1 MKATVA
7 ALLLSGVALGA
18 SAEEAGARWYIQVDN
33 DVLFGTD
40 RWYTSGVHIARVE
53 RSGNHDIEWGL
64 TQEIYT
70 PEGKRFE
77 PGTVDRAP
85 VGRLLLS
92 GARHDIDESGF
103 QTLELSLG
111 VRGRAALGRRTT
123 GFIHHVAPA
132 PYVDWSREEK
142 SRVDAMAAATRS
154 FGHGDAVIH
163 LGGVAGNSRT
173 FAHVGAQYGF
183 GPTMYTPV
191 MRFIATPPPARGRGS
206 WSGFIGTS
214 ARAVVFDRLVERSYD
229 ALLPQPSAHRFVG
242 RVAAGVGTVQHW
254 GSVSLSAAMDSR
266 EFEGQRVPHR
276 FGSLMV
282 HLDF

>member
-7 ALLLSGVALGA
+7 AILLSALALAA
-18 SAEEAGARWYIQVDN
+18 SAEEANARWYLQFDN
-33 DVLFGTD
+33 DLLFGTD

-53 RSGNHDIEWGL
+53 RRGNHDIEWGL

-70 PEGKRFE
+70 PEGKRFQ

-85 VGRLLLS
+85 LARLLLS

-103 QTLELSLG
+103 QTLQLSLG
-111 VRGRAALGRRTT
+111 VRGPAALGRRTT
-123 GFIHHVAPA
+123 GFIHHVVPA

-142 SRVDAMAAATRS
+142 SRFDAMAAATRS
-154 FGHGDAVIH
+154 FVHGNAVVH
-163 LGGVAGNSRT
+163 AGGVAGNART

-191 MRFIATPPPARGRGS
+191 MRFIATPPPAAGRSS

-214 ARAVVFDRLVERSYD
+214 VRAVVFERLVERSYD
-229 ALLPQPSAHRFVG
+229 AFLPQPSAQRFVG
-242 RVAAGVGTVQHW
+242 RIAAGIGSVHRW
-254 GSVSLSAAMDSR
+254 GSISLSAAMDSR

-282 HLDF
+282 HFDF